1 MRRLKEVL
9 LMVHGRE
16 NDVGPRPSPSPASF
30 SSTGQGRMPQ
40 GSCSCGP
47 AEQLKDR
54 KRKEETSLVPSTS
67 RGNSAER

>member
-30 SSTGQGRMPQ
+30 SSTRAGQDAAGQLLLLACRA
-40 GSCSCGP
+40 
-47 AEQLKDR
+47 AEGQK
-54 KRKEETSLVPSTS
+54 
-67 RGNSAER
+67 AERRT